1 MTDNAE
7 QEDRVIAEICW
18 DEEEQMPYVAW
29 FSDALP
35 APFDEEASDKQI
47 ADAVELLEV
56 LKMDL
61 EITKALYQAI
71 LMEGASATVH

>member
-29 FSDALP
+29 FTDALP
-35 APFDEEASDKQI
+35 APFDEGSTDKQI

-56 LKMDL
+56 LKMDI
-61 EITKALYQAI
+61 EITKALYQAV
-71 LMEGASATVH
+71 LMEGASGTVH

>member
-71 LMEGASATVH
+71 LMEGASGTVH